1 MLRAAT
7 TLFRAV
13 ALAGV
18 LGAIGCASRPTAS
31 STASARESPVMLTYL
46 GVAGWR
52 IDGGG
57 RVLLIDPYVSRLD
70 VGDPDAPITPDDG
83 RIARYA
89 PAHADAIL
97 VTHSH
102 YDHVLDV
109 PGFARRTGATIV
121 GTESTLNVARAAGI
135 PESRLAVA
143 TGGATFSLG
152 PFTVRALRGLH
163 SAIGVP
169 DAPIPRAITL
179 PMTAGA
185 YAEGGTLQ
193 YLVRVGGRSI
203 LFVGT
208 ANLIDA
214 ELEGVAP
221 DVAIVATGARDK
233 VPDYACRLMRALGRP
248 PLVLTN
254 HFDAHWQPLGPKQLE
269 IGDEG
274 RASLARFADEIHAC
288 APETRV
294 VVPTHLAPFAIR

>member
-1 MLRAAT
+1 MTLLRAAT
-7 TLFRAV
+7 
-13 ALAGV
+13 LAGV
-18 LGAIGCASRPTAS
+18 LGAIGCASRPTAGP
-31 STASARESPVMLTYL
+31 TASAPERPVVLTYL

-52 IDGGG
+52 IDDGGH
-57 RVLLIDPYVSRLD
+57 VLLIDPYVSRLD
-70 VGDPDAPITPDDG
+70 VADPDALLTPDDG
-83 RIARYA
+83 RIAHYA
-89 PAHADAIL
+89 PTRADAIL

-102 YDHVLDV
+102 YDHLLDV

-121 GTESTLNVARAAGI
+121 GTESTLNVARAGGI
-135 PESRLAVA
+135 PESRLALA

-152 PFTVRALRGLH
+152 PFSVRALRGLH
-163 SAIGVP
+163 SAIGAP
-169 DAPIPRAITL
+169 NAPIPRAVTL

-214 ELEGVAP
+214 ELAGLVP
-221 DVAIVATGARDK
+221 DVAVVATGARDK

-254 HFDAHWQPLGPKQLE
+254 HFDAHWQPLGPRQLE
-269 IGDEG
+269 VGDEG
-274 RASLARFADEIHAC
+274 LASLARFADEIHAC
-288 APETRV
+288 APQTRV
-294 VVPTHLAPFAIR
+294 VVPNHLAPFAL